1 MNQTGRRDFIA
12 LSSLAAAGA
21 VAGCAT
27 QKTVAWKP
35 DEKAF
40 IKAALLHL
48 GSNMW
53 CDVFTPIQG
62 DKPPE
67 KRWSGEPGSRDYLR
81 AQEDV
86 WRDCIDAMKK
96 NGFNMVVIDLGEALA
111 YPSHP
116 ELAVKG
122 TWSVEKMRRELDRLR
137 GMGIEP
143 IPKLNFSTTHNAWM
157 KDWRHKVSTPE
168 YLETVDELIRDVAE
182 IFDHPRFFHIGY
194 DEETMGH
201 QGGWGR
207 YEYIVVRRG
216 AIYWRDFLRC
226 VDTVRS
232 TGCRPWCFSDKI
244 WHDHDRFVKYMPRDV
259 IMCPWNCVVDEKHPE
274 YTVTIKEMG
283 ELGFDFIP
291 DGCTYSRK
299 EEGIAKKELK
309 TVMEYCRANV
319 PMKQILGF
327 IVCPWTMCEPGV
339 PRRKFIESME
349 YGGRMFAR
357 WEAGGS
363 LEGD

>member
-1 MNQTGRRDFIA
+1 MSEIKSVNG
-12 LSSLAAAGA
+12 SS
-21 VAGCAT
+21 
-27 QKTVAWKP
+27 
-35 DEKAF
+35 E
-40 IKAALLHL
+40 IKAVLLHL
-48 GSNMW
+48 GHNMW
-53 CDVFTPIQG
+53 CDYLPQDMDNG
-62 DKPPE
+62 LLADHKP
-67 KRWSGEPGSRDYLR
+67 DTVLR
-81 AQEDV
+81 SKEDL
-86 WRDCIDAMKK
+86 WRRAIDRMVEQKM
-96 NGFNMVVIDLGEALA
+96 NMLVIDIGEALI

-116 ELAVKG
+116 ELAIEG
-122 TWSVEKMRRELDRLR
+122 SWTPEKMQEEIRRLKDL
-137 GMGIEP
+137 GIEA
-143 IPKLNFSTTHNAWM
+143 IPKLNFSTTHNGWLKHYRRM
-157 KDWRHKVSTPE
+157 VSTKE
-168 YLETVDELIRDVAE
+168 YYRVCEDVIRDTGE
-182 IFDHPRFFHIGY
+182 IFGTPRFFHIGY

-216 AIYWRDFLRC
+216 ALYWRDFLRC

-291 DGCTYSRK
+291 DGCTYTRK
-299 EEGIAKKELK
+299 EEGIATKELK
-309 TVMEYCRANV
+309 TVMDYCRANV
-319 PMKQILGF
+319 PRKQILGF

-339 PRRKFIESME
+339 PKRKFIESME
-349 YGGRMFAR
+349 YGGKMFAR

>member
-1 MNQTGRRDFIA
+1 MEARRREFIA
-12 LSSLAAAGA
+12 LSSLAAAG
-21 VAGCAT
+21 VMGGCA
-27 QKTVAWKP
+27 ARSAIAPYRP

-40 IKAALLHL
+40 IKAALIHL

-53 CDVFTPIQG
+53 TDVRTPQKN
-62 DKPPE
+62 DKPNPE
-67 KRWSGEPGSRDYLR
+67 DSWDFKDRVDYLR
-81 AQEDV
+81 AKDDV
-86 WRDCIDAMKK
+86 WCDCIDAMKR

-157 KDWRHKVSTPE
+157 KDWRHKVSSPE
-168 YLETVDELIRDVAE
+168 YLDTVDELIRDVAE

-216 AIYWRDFLRC
+216 ALYWRDFLRC

-259 IMCPWNCVVDEKHPE
+259 IMCPWNCVESKEKMYTKSIDE
-274 YTVTIKEMG
+274 MAA
-283 ELGFDFIP
+283 LGFDFIP
-291 DGCTYSRK
+291 DGSTYSRNP
-299 EEGIAKKELK
+299 GSITRGELK
-309 TVMEYCRANV
+309 HLMKYARAHIPAKNL
-319 PMKQILGF
+319 KGF
-327 IVCPWTMCEPGV
+327 VICPWVTCTPGM
-339 PRRKFIESME
+339 PRQKFIDSMDFAGE
-349 YGGRMFAR
+349 MFAK
-357 WEAGGS
+357 WEAEDKG
-363 LEGD
+363 